1 MQKPPPNPLFET
13 LLASLPE
20 SESELL
26 ERARVLR
33 EQGDL
38 SAAAELLHLAHQ
50 RCATPAISREFHA
63 IKASV
68 VAEHGDPDTQE
79 LEEIEVATLESR
91 SLELNAFERS
101 EVLDES
107 DIFSGSSF
115 DNLSSLQAADGSP
128 TLNEE
133 THLDTDEMP
142 KKDAPKERSDTSVNE
157 LLVDLGLP
165 VAGLGDGDDNATRS
179 LRGRLD
185 DVLGVQRD
193 DLLDDYSALVSQDL
207 EEELDFGVE
216 PLDASAFLEDD
227 EFDED
232 ESIPEEVM
240 VLEDDDFVLE
250 ADTAP
255 ELSKLSAPVHLHSDD
270 TEILR
275 ESERLSPTAPVD
287 DAWGDYADSQ
297 TDADIEWDDIPDT
310 EFQMQSPLELPE
322 PHAHFAG
329 EPAAASPDWR
339 IGNGD
344 QFYGSNPDVFDDP
357 SRNAIELD
365 SIEVADREPIANG
378 FSSSA
383 ARNRRTDRLFA
394 IDAKRPAPAPKS
406 APNSAQLSAPALQ
419 RASVQK
425 LRNETTP
432 NPSAPSGGP
441 VSKIL
446 ATLAAPE
453 LRGAVFSFARK
464 YALALVAAGVM
475 LFLIVAVA
483 LVGSESS
490 SAADAIRARMA
501 QWRTQSLPDTYQ
513 GYLQG
518 EQILE
523 DALATN
529 GPMGAT
535 IDTML
540 GGIGL
545 MGSAEEARGEAL
557 AELAH
562 LRAMIE
568 YRYEYL
574 DTRDSEKTIQRARA
588 LAPGNPQIEIARAY
602 QLLSK
607 SHYSQ
612 AIALLGDIRKHAPNS
627 EAATIALIHA
637 QLDAGNIESASMAT
651 LPIRSKLNPSV
662 HEHYLLGLVDFGLGK
677 VVQADARFR
686 HIFTILSTSH
696 IWSRIAR
703 SQTVRQTD
711 DPKAL
716 GVAAGLLENVL
727 QKYAEHASP
736 LQLAHAH
743 LAMAEVEVLRKDLAR
758 AEEHLQQA
766 IKMIP
771 QRSAVYAPMVHLY
784 INDGRLDKALQLIK
798 DAEGAGVSSTQLLL
812 QRAEIY
818 RLISRPK
825 QAIKTIELAELT
837 SAEAYWQKG
846 LANRDLNFVAR
857 AREDFA
863 TALKMDE
870 KFAPARAS
878 AFLLEE
884 VAQPRARRALEKPF
898 EKLLKDNPTT
908 PAILHDGALGLMHIA
923 RVSDAMDER
932 PALLAR
938 AKTMLEDALEHG
950 GNPALLNYS
959 LCEQSMLAHDAQAA
973 LKFCDAAQKINPQYL
988 PGVLT
993 AAKLHLKRDA
1003 AGDAFFDELSRA
1015 FPNDPSVS
1023 QHHALHWLNRFQISK
1038 AETAINRWAG
1048 GPAATTSL
1056 HLFAEG
1062 RLSFTR
1068 GKYAAALGYFERAHK
1083 QSPGSARAAIH
1094 FARTLSNLG
1103 ENDRA
1108 ETILKPA
1115 LDDIE
1120 WGPIAWV
1127 VFGQI
1132 RREQNRLQDASQN
1145 LNIASKKLSDAIVS
1159 KYWITQL
1166 HLQKAL
1172 TNAAR
1177 HDGAHPT
1184 VERELQLG
1192 AEAGDPGDPAL
1203 NMAWSRYYLALRSP
1217 DAAGALEALRRVTRV
1232 QPSHCG
1238 ALRALHQ
1245 LYTDFSDLEDPDTR
1259 AEVDTQLSQFHCEG

>member
-1 MQKPPPNPLFET
+1 MQKPPPNPIFES
-13 LLASLPE
+13 LLAALPE
-20 SESELL
+20 SEGELL

-33 EQGDL
+33 EQGDF
-38 SAAAELLHLAHQ
+38 SQAAQLLQLAHE
-50 RCATPAISREFHA
+50 RCATPAISRELDA
-63 IKASV
+63 LKAS
-68 VAEHGDPDTQE
+68 AGLEHGDPDTQE
-79 LEEIEVATLESR
+79 LEEIEIATLESR

-107 DIFSGSSF
+107 DIFTGSSF
-115 DNLSSLQAADGSP
+115 DNLSSLNGADGP
-128 TLNEE
+128 RLPPEE

-142 KKDAPKERSDTSVNE
+142 QKDALTQPSDSSVNE

-165 VAGLGDGDDNATRS
+165 VAGLGDEDDNATRS

-185 DVLGVQRD
+185 DVLSAQRD
-193 DLLDDYSALVSQDL
+193 DLRDDYSALASQDY
-207 EEELDFGVE
+207 EEELDFDVE

-227 EFDED
+227 DFDEFDAEDED
-232 ESIPEEVM
+232 EISEEVM
-240 VLEDDDFVLE
+240 VLDDGDLVLE

-255 ELSKLSAPVHLHSDD
+255 ELSRLNPPAPHHPHHLQHPPVA
-270 TEILR
+270 R
-275 ESERLSPTAPVD
+275 VD
-287 DAWGDYADSQ
+287 DAWGNDGDPQ
-297 TDADIEWDDIPDT
+297 PGEDAEWDDVSDT
-310 EFQMQSPLELPE
+310 EFQFQSPLDLPGA
-322 PHAHFAG
+322 HAHFSG
-329 EPAAASPDWR
+329 EPTVDESAGWR
-339 IGNGD
+339 TGND
-344 QFYGSNPDVFDDP
+344 DYSYGSEHDTDEQTSRSANALDP
-357 SRNAIELD
+357 
-365 SIEVADREPIANG
+365 IEVADREPIANG
-378 FSSSA
+378 FSPSA

-394 IDAKRPAPAPKS
+394 VDAQRPSPSAAASPLSAGGTNTGPSLRDSSQKLTHKTAPNPRAPARRS
-406 APNSAQLSAPALQ
+406 ARELLAPL
-419 RASVQK
+419 V
-425 LRNETTP
+425 
-432 NPSAPSGGP
+432 
-441 VSKIL
+441 
-446 ATLAAPE
+446 APE
-453 LRGAVFSFARK
+453 LPGAVVSFARK

-475 LFLIVAVA
+475 LVIIVAVA

-490 SAADAIRARMA
+490 SAAAAIRARMA
-501 QWRTQSLPDTYQ
+501 EWRTQSRPDTYQ
-513 GYLQG
+513 GYLKG

-523 DALATN
+523 DALATH

-535 IDTML
+535 IDAML
-540 GGIGL
+540 GSVGL

-574 DTRDSEKTIQRARA
+574 DTRDSEKTVQRARA
-588 LAPGNPQIEIARAY
+588 LAPGSPKIEIARAY

-607 SHYSQ
+607 SNHSQ
-612 AIALLGDIRKHAPNS
+612 AIALLGEIRKHAPNS

-637 QLDAGNIESASMAT
+637 QLDAGNVESASMAS

-662 HEHYLLGLVDFGLGK
+662 HEHYLLGLVDAGLGK
-677 VVQADARFR
+677 FVQADARFQ

-696 IWSRIAR
+696 IGSRIAR
-703 SQTVRQTD
+703 SQTVRKTD
-711 DPKAL
+711 NPDATEI
-716 GVAAGLLENVL
+716 AAGLLEDVFDTFSDDI
-727 QKYAEHASP
+727 SP
-736 LQLAHAH
+736 LQRAHAH
-743 LAMAEVEVLRKDLAR
+743 IAMAEVETLQKDLTK

-766 IKMIP
+766 IKTIP
-771 QRSAVYAPMVHLY
+771 QRSGVYAPMVDLY
-784 INDGRLDKALQLIK
+784 VNDGRLDKALELIK
-798 DAEGAGVSSTQLLL
+798 DAAGAGVSSTRLLL
-812 QRAEIY
+812 QRAAIY

-878 AFLLEE
+878 AFLLDE
-884 VAQPRARRALEKPF
+884 VTQPRARRALEKPF
-898 EKLLKDNPTT
+898 EKLLKDNPTS
-908 PAILHDGALGLMHIA
+908 PHILHDGALGLLHIA
-923 RVSDAMDER
+923 RVTDDPGQR

-938 AKTMLEDALEHG
+938 ARTMLEDALEHG
-950 GNPALLNYS
+950 GNPALLNYA
-959 LCEQSMLAHDAQAA
+959 LCEQAMLAHDAQAA
-973 LKFCDAAQKINPQYL
+973 LTFCDAALKTNPQYL
-988 PGVLT
+988 PGVLI
-993 AAKLHLKRDA
+993 AAKLHLKLDA
-1003 AGDAFFDELSRA
+1003 PGDTFFDELSRT
-1015 FPNDPSVS
+1015 FPNEPSIS
-1023 QHHALHWLNRFQISK
+1023 QHHALHWLNRYQIAK

-1068 GKYAAALGYFERAHK
+1068 GKYTAALGYFERAHK
-1083 QSPGSARAAIH
+1083 QSPESARAAIH
-1094 FARTLSNLG
+1094 YARTLSNLG
-1103 ENDRA
+1103 EHERA

-1120 WGPIAWV
+1120 WEPVAWV

-1132 RREQNRLQDASQN
+1132 RREQNRLRDASQN
-1145 LNIASKKLSDAIVS
+1145 LNIASKKLDDAIVS

-1177 HDGAHPT
+1177 YNGAHAT
-1184 VERELQLG
+1184 VEGELQRAG
-1192 AEAGDPGDPAL
+1192 QAGDPADPAL

-1217 DAAGALEALRRVTRV
+1217 DAAAAREALERVIQV

-1238 ALRALHQ
+1238 ALRALRT
-1245 LYTDFSDLEDPDTR
+1245 LYTDFSDLADPDTR